1 MKKIALVILLM
12 IPFVINAEECNKE
25 KHKEYINLSSN
36 ITYDN
41 NYSKSSNSFTITIYN
56 MFEGMYAK
64 YDKKEYKPGKDN
76 TIVIEKISG
85 GEKLSIDIY
94 GNDGCDSSVKRIIV
108 NEPYYNKYYG
118 TTICNGYENKLVMC
132 SSQFTSVE
140 VTKSILDKAI
150 YNYNHNINQKTSKDK
165 EPVVQEPTFL
175 SKATEFLTN
184 WGIKIALAI
193 ASTILSISLFS
204 DKYRKVKHGI

>member
-85 GEKLSIDIY
+85 G
-94 GNDGCDSSVKRIIV
+94 
-108 NEPYYNKYYG
+108 
-118 TTICNGYENKLVMC
+118 
-132 SSQFTSVE
+132 
-140 VTKSILDKAI
+140 
-150 YNYNHNINQKTSKDK
+150 
-165 EPVVQEPTFL
+165 
-175 SKATEFLTN
+175 
-184 WGIKIALAI
+184 
-193 ASTILSISLFS
+193 
-204 DKYRKVKHGI
+204 